1 MRYKV
6 ADLIKAPPGNAR
18 WVDVDDNE
26 SVGHDGFQVVSPIQG
41 QVRLMR
47 DPGGILV
54 QGKIST
60 TITWNCSRCLEPLAL
75 PIDMELSEHFRP
87 TVAIP
92 GGALVLAD
100 PDEERE
106 AITEIDE
113 RHMLDLSGVIWQN
126 LELALPATALCRPDC
141 AGLCPQCGA
150 NQNIETCG
158 CEPPAD
164 SRWSGLAELIRQS

>member
-6 ADLIKAPPGNAR
+6 ADLVKAPPGNAR
-18 WVDVDDNE
+18 WVEVDDIE
-26 SVGHDGFQVVSPIQG
+26 SAQHESFQVVAPIQG
-41 QVRLMR
+41 RVRLMR

-54 QGKIST
+54 QGNIHTVVALSCT
-60 TITWNCSRCLEPLAL
+60 RCLEPLDL
-75 PIDMELSEHFRP
+75 PIDVELGEHFRP

-92 GGALVLAD
+92 GGAPVLAD
-100 PDEERE
+100 PEEE
-106 AITEIDE
+106 NESITEIDE

-126 LELALPATALCRPDC
+126 LELALPAVALCRPDC

-150 NQNIETCG
+150 NRNTESCV

-164 SRWSGLAELIRQS
+164 SRWSGLAELIGRS